1 MGWRIFTT
9 PLQRRSL
16 ERVSRSS
23 LRNSPRIHGERGV
36 NTEQHERSRTT
47 TIRRSCQA
55 VTVDSYGDKAHGG
68 KQCARDENNGR
79 KSRRAALFLHFS
91 AFRKLHHNCF
101 SVGCCSSA
109 QPRTIRARPTDR
121 VQLQLQLQQL
131 QQQQQQQSRRTTERS
146 GRTKKIKCNNSVC
159 RSSLVV
165 GHDYR

>member
-1 MGWRIFTT
+1 M
-9 PLQRRSL
+9 
-16 ERVSRSS
+16 SRSS
-23 LRNSPRIHGERGV
+23 FPKFTTRRNHGSTKTKHV
-36 NTEQHERSRTT
+36 HARSGAVSGDSCDTRHMEENKGRARAIRT
-47 TIRRSCQA
+47 R
-55 VTVDSYGDKAHGG
+55 
-68 KQCARDENNGR
+68 NNGR

-109 QPRTIRARPTDR
+109 QPRTIRAQPTDR
-121 VQLQLQLQQL
+121 VQLQLQQL
-131 QQQQQQQSRRTTERS
+131 QQQQQQQQSRRMTERS